1 MSDPVTRLVPDVVAD
16 ADLSGGSGCV
26 HEDTTYGV
34 FERIAACPDDPN
46 LFWRVIVFG
55 PIEFTTPLFDLYGP
69 QHIRGFAEI
78 DAYLHVHGH
87 TEIDDY
93 LQVHEHAEI
102 DGYLQVHAHA
112 EIDGYLQVHEHAEI
126 DGYLQ
131 VHEHAEIDGYLH
143 VHEHAEID
151 GYLQVH
157 EHAEIDAFCQLLPR
171 DEPPPSPRPPLGPPV
186 SLRLWYDAALGLRTK
201 RTFWPLLEDGSYADE
216 PEITLAT
223 LAGNALT
230 DALQD
235 QVDAL
240 AARVAALEAAP

>member
-34 FERIAACPDDPN
+34 FERIAACPEDST

-69 QHIRGFAEI
+69 QHIRGHAEI
-78 DAYLHVHGH
+78 DDYLHVHGH
-87 TEIDDY
+87 AEIDD
-93 LQVHEHAEI
+93 
-102 DGYLQVHAHA
+102 
-112 EIDGYLQVHEHAEI
+112 
-126 DGYLQ
+126 
-131 VHEHAEIDGYLH
+131 YLH

-151 GYLQVH
+151 DYLHVH
-157 EHAEIDAFCQLLPR
+157 EHVEIDAFCQLLPS

-201 RTFWPLLEDGSYADE
+201 RTVWPLLGDGSYADE
-216 PEITLAT
+216 PGITLAT
-223 LAGNALT
+223 LADSALT
-230 DALQD
+230 DALQG
-235 QVDAL
+235 QIDAL